1 MTCNGKILLP
11 YVISPTLA
19 TNVGRIMFFLW
30 RKTVVE
36 IVSKDF
42 GVHIAMLN
50 VSTVELVIVSVFS
63 AAFVCAGR

>member
-1 MTCNGKILLP
+1 M
-11 YVISPTLA
+11 LA
-19 TNVGRIMFFLW
+19 ELCFFLW